1 MHGLGIALAWQM
13 RLGFGV
19 WSLTHPI
26 SSDIFSIFQVHKC
39 RIKYL
44 SSANNEQTMVAYALF
59 GLDDLQLVPKINK
72 AGDQRLS
79 RQKKTTLHLIFSR
92 S

>member
-1 MHGLGIALAWQM
+1 MHGVGMALAWQM

-26 SSDIFSIFQVHKC
+26 SLDVFSIFQVHKR

-44 SSANNEQTMVAYALF
+44 SSANKVQTMVAYAPF

-79 RQKKTTLHLIFSR
+79 RQKKNYATSHI
-92 S
+92 

>member
-1 MHGLGIALAWQM
+1 MALAWQM

-26 SSDIFSIFQVHKC
+26 SSDVFSIIQVHKC
-39 RIKYL
+39 KIKYL
-44 SSANNEQTMVAYALF
+44 SSANKEQTMVAYAPF